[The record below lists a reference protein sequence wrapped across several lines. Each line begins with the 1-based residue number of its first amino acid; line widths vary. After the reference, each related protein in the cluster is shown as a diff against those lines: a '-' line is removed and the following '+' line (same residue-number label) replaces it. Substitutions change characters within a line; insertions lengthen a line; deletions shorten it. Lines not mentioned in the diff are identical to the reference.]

1 MVWVPVREA
10 KPDEREAGFLSVPQ
24 TLELEEFTVEHACRL
39 VMRFKQG
46 RPASALRT
54 VLLAFPPAV
63 SSVLTRAAT
72 QEVNCVHR
80 WQDSHDSEPP
90 VASSIPSRNLLQ
102 TGEWDK
108 LFGRLNSF
116 ANIVVL
122 SGHRH
127 PGV

>member
-1 MVWVPVREA
+1 MG
-10 KPDEREAGFLSVPQ
+10 ERETGRDSGQVVFPSTDRSGDEISPRPSWPLLPRSNPCTSGTGETHGTDKTSYPFCRNSENILLILPTDYYEQ
-24 TLELEEFTVEHACRL
+24 T
-39 VMRFKQG
+39 
-46 RPASALRT
+46 
-54 VLLAFPPAV
+54 
-63 SSVLTRAAT
+63 
-72 QEVNCVHR
+72 
-80 WQDSHDSEPP
+80 QDSHDSEPP

-102 TGEWDK
+102 TDEWDK